1 MDNTE
6 KTFDESI
13 EEILE
18 LLENRQYRSAREMIL
33 RYNSVDIA
41 EILEEILVESGKN
54 VAIIVFRMLPKDVSV
69 EVFSYLPSDDQMEI
83 INGITDIE
91 VGYIIDELD
100 FDDKIDV
107 LEELP
112 ANIVDKILEK
122 TPKEER
128 KLINTFLNYP
138 DDCAGS
144 LMTPDYISLQ
154 KTMTVQEALDYIKE
168 YGMDSE
174 TVYTC
179 YVKSLGRKLEGIVS
193 LRALVTSE
201 HDVLIEDIMREDF
214 ISVNVYDDQE
224 EVSDAFIK
232 YGFMA
237 IPVVD
242 KEDRLVGIVTFDDI
256 MDVIEEE
263 TTEDIERMAGII
275 DFEDTDKDYLDISV
289 FQHARNRLP
298 WLLILMIA
306 YIFTGMIITSF
317 ESKLS
322 EIICLVAYMPLL
334 MGTGGNTG
342 SQAATLIIRG
352 LATDEVDTS
361 DTLRI
366 LWKEIRIGCLL
377 GIVLSVFN
385 FARVVLIDGNDM
397 IVAVTVCSA
406 MLFIVIIAKILGSMI
421 PLLCKKIRL
430 DPALIANPAISS
442 ISDAVALSIYF
453 AMAAVFLGL

>member
-1 MDNTE
+1 MDNE
-6 KTFDESI
+6 KTFDEYI

-18 LLENRQYRSAREMIL
+18 LLENKQYRSAREIL
-33 RYNSVDIA
+33 LDFNEADIA
-41 EILEEILVESGKN
+41 EILEEILLESGKK
-54 VAIIVFRMLPKDVSV
+54 VAIIVFRMLPKDISV

-83 INGITDIE
+83 IDGITDAEIS
-91 VGYIIDELD
+91 YIIDELD

-138 DDCAGS
+138 DDCAGT
-144 LMTPDYISLQ
+144 LMTPEYISLE
-154 KTMTVQEALDYIKE
+154 KTMTVREALAYIKKN
-168 YGMDSE
+168 GMDSE

-179 YVKSLGRKLEGIVS
+179 YVKSKGRKLEGIVS
-193 LRALVTSE
+193 LRALVLS
-201 HDVLIEDIMREDF
+201 DDDMLISDIMHDDF
-214 ISVNVYDDQE
+214 VSVNVYDDQE

-242 KEDRLVGIVTFDDI
+242 KEDRLVGIITVDDI

-263 TTEDIERMAGII
+263 ATEDIERMAGII

-289 FQHARNRLP
+289 IQHAKNRLP
-298 WLLILMIA
+298 WLLILMVA

-317 ESKLS
+317 EEKLS

-366 LWKEIRIGCLL
+366 LWKEVRIGALL
-377 GIVLSVFN
+377 GVLLSLFN
-385 FARVVLIDGNDM
+385 FLRVVLLDRNSV

-406 MLFIVIIAKILGSMI
+406 MVFIVIIAKILGSMI
-421 PLLCKKIRL
+421 PLLCKKLKL
-430 DPALIANPAISS
+430 DPALIANPTISS